1 MTGKTVSFKNGHISS
16 IEPSCEIENR
26 KQHYI
31 KFADKKMLIWD
42 LPNQYLLNFQKTNLL
57 ILLSNLIDH
66 TRPGYHAKDYL
77 QILLNTWIMEKLHY
91 AI

>member
-1 MTGKTVSFKNGHISS
+1 MFGKTVSFKNGHISS

-42 LPNQYLLNFQKTNLL
+42 LRNQY
-57 ILLSNLIDH
+57 
-66 TRPGYHAKDYL
+66 
-77 QILLNTWIMEKLHY
+77 
-91 AI
+91 